1 MVVIFWILRA
11 EHNGLRDGLVY
22 GALVGAGFNWFEAA
36 LYVAQGY
43 AEYGVASGFRMALA
57 TNGTLVTTRVAAK
70 IADDPL

>member
-43 AEYGVASGFRMALA
+43 AEYGVASYGLQLGGRCHQLGPRHHDVAL
-57 TNGTLVTTRVAAK
+57 
-70 IADDPL
+70 